1 MSIRIW
7 NARLRL
13 NKGGEILEIR
23 VEINNWQYNAGV
35 VGLYNI
41 LENSKSPSLRVDSEA
56 IYFDSKELENF
67 EEKYFN
73 YLIKVYEKTLSWY
86 KITSFSNRLEYFKNK
101 EIDEKD
107 LAEINDYIKEVL
119 KKYLKSNSYVAAY
132 DFISG
137 DIDPI
142 EEEKKLKTI
151 TLKKKEKIEDILE
164 EINKTLNKIEKI
176 IEYFNSPSG
185 KKYICGKNLIYN
197 IIKNGWDK
205 VSIRNPQAKK
215 KDIFKEFKNYF
226 VTPANEYIESDKKK
240 YKYNCFVCNR
250 EIKTLNDNFSFL
262 VNTGFDVAR
271 KPSHVWNFTNDIAMC
286 PICKLVYSCIPAG
299 FSYVFGTGIFINA
312 NTNISE
318 LIGVNTKIKIEI
330 YRENSLA
337 GIYKIL
343 NRELQK
349 DMEYELEDIQ
359 LVRFENEKY
368 YFNILSK
375 NMIKVIIRSQN
386 DIQLLES
393 ITYKFNG
400 ESYSLIDE
408 ITKRLL
414 NNENLFNLIHRII
427 YSKVAGDSIY
437 LYSYAIFATI
447 KINFRM
453 LKGIGYMK
461 DKKMNILSKA
471 REAGKTLKEKYKAKG
486 SEHKLPGICYRLLN
500 GIKTNNASMTMDTIL
515 NCYLYC
521 DENFPEILLEMMRSE
536 EEFKELGYSFIS
548 GLLAK
553 DDKDK
558 KENKDSEDNKT
569 EGGEE

>member
-1 MSIRIW
+1 MEIRI
-7 NARLRL
+7 
-13 NKGGEILEIR
+13 
-23 VEINNWQYNAGV
+23 EINNWQYNAGV

-86 KITSFSNRLEYFKNK
+86 KITSFLTRLEYFKGK

-137 DIDPI
+137 DINPI
-142 EEEKKLKTI
+142 EEEKNLKTI
-151 TLKKKEKIEDILE
+151 TLKKKEKIEDRLE
-164 EINKTLNKIEKI
+164 EIKETLNKIEKI

-185 KKYICGKNLIYN
+185 KKYICGKNIIYN
-197 IIKNGWDK
+197 IIKNGWDG
-205 VSIRNPQAKK
+205 VSFLYSQTKE
-215 KDIFKEFKNYF
+215 KDIYKDFKNYF
-226 VTPANEYIESDKKK
+226 VTPVNEYIESDKKR
-240 YKYNCFVCNR
+240 YKYNCFVCDR
-250 EIKTLNDNFSFL
+250 EIKNLDNDFSFL

-271 KPSHVWNFTNDIAMC
+271 KPSHVWNFVNDIAMC
-286 PICKLVYSCIPAG
+286 PICKLVYSCVPAG

-318 LIGVNTKIKIEI
+318 LIRINIKIKEDI
-330 YRENSLA
+330 YGENSLA
-337 GIYKIL
+337 GIYKVL

-375 NMIKVIIRSQN
+375 NMIRVMINSKN

-393 ITYKFNG
+393 LTYKFNG

-437 LYSYAIFATI
+437 LNSFAIFATI

-453 LKGIGYMK
+453 LKGIGYMENK
-461 DKKMNILSKA
+461 EINILSKA
-471 REAGKTLKEKYKAKG
+471 RAAGKTLKERYEAKG
-486 SEHKLPGICYRLLN
+486 SDHKLPGICYRLLN
-500 GIKTNNASMTMDTIL
+500 GIKTNNITMTMDTIL

-521 DENFPEILLEMMRSE
+521 DESVPKVILEMMGSE
-536 EEFKELGYSFIS
+536 EDFKELGYSFVS

-553 DDKDK
+553 EFEDK
-558 KENKDSEDNKT
+558 KENKDSEDNKV

>member
-1 MSIRIW
+1 MEIRI
-7 NARLRL
+7 
-13 NKGGEILEIR
+13 
-23 VEINNWQYNAGV
+23 EINNWQYNAGV

-41 LENSKSPSLRVDSEA
+41 LENSKSPSLRVDHEA
-56 IYFDSKELENF
+56 IYFDSNELENF

-142 EEEKKLKTI
+142 EEEKNLKTI
-151 TLKKKEKIEDILE
+151 TLKKKEKIEDRLE
-164 EINKTLNKIEKI
+164 EIKETLNKIEKI

-185 KKYICGKNLIYN
+185 KKYVGGKNIIYN
-197 IIKNGWDK
+197 IIKNGWSG
-205 VSIRNPQAKK
+205 VSFGNPQTKE
-215 KDIFKEFKNYF
+215 KDIYKDFKNYF
-226 VTPANEYIESDKKK
+226 VTPVNEYIESDKKK
-240 YKYNCFVCNR
+240 YKYNCFICNR
-250 EIKTLNDNFSFL
+250 EIKNLDSSFSFL
-262 VNTGFDVAR
+262 VNTGFDIAR
-271 KPSHVWNFTNDIAMC
+271 KPSNVWNFANDVAMC
-286 PICKLVYSCIPAG
+286 PICRLIYSCVPVG
-299 FSYVFGTGIFINA
+299 FSYVYGTGIFINA

-318 LIGVNTKIKIEI
+318 LIRINSKIKEDI
-330 YRENSLA
+330 YGENSLA
-337 GIYKIL
+337 GIYKVL

-375 NMIKVIIRSQN
+375 NMIRVMIKSKN

-393 ITYKFNG
+393 LTYKFNG

-408 ITKRLL
+408 ITKKLL

-437 LYSYAIFATI
+437 LNSFAIFSTI

-453 LKGIGYMK
+453 LKGIGYMENK
-461 DKKMNILSKA
+461 EINILSKA
-471 REAGKTLKEKYKAKG
+471 RAAGKNLKKIYKEKEV
-486 SEHKLPGICYRLLN
+486 EHKIPGICYRLLN
-500 GIKTNNASMTMDTIL
+500 GIKTNNITMTMDTIL

-521 DENFPEILLEMMRSE
+521 KEEVPKVIIEMMGSE
-536 EEFKELGYSFIS
+536 EEFKELGYSFVT

-553 DDKDK
+553 ELEDK
-558 KENKDSEDNKT
+558 KENKDDKV
-569 EGGEE
+569 EGGDE

>member
-1 MSIRIW
+1 MEIRI
-7 NARLRL
+7 
-13 NKGGEILEIR
+13 
-23 VEINNWQYNAGV
+23 EINNWQYNAGV

-86 KITSFSNRLEYFKNK
+86 KITSFLTRLEYFKGK

-137 DIDPI
+137 DINPI
-142 EEEKKLKTI
+142 EEEKNLKTI
-151 TLKKKEKIEDILE
+151 TLKKKEKIEDRLE
-164 EINKTLNKIEKI
+164 EIKETLNKIEKI

-185 KKYICGKNLIYN
+185 KKYICGKNIIYN
-197 IIKNGWDK
+197 IIKNGWSG
-205 VSIRNPQAKK
+205 VSFGNPQTKE
-215 KDIFKEFKNYF
+215 KDIYKDFKNYF
-226 VTPANEYIESDKKK
+226 VTPVNEYIESDKKR
-240 YKYNCFVCNR
+240 YKYNCFVCDR
-250 EIKTLNDNFSFL
+250 EIKNLDNDFSFL

-271 KPSHVWNFTNDIAMC
+271 KPSHVWNFVNDIAMC
-286 PICKLVYSCIPAG
+286 PICKLVYSCVPAG

-318 LIGVNTKIKIEI
+318 LIRINIKIKEDI
-330 YRENSLA
+330 YGENSLA
-337 GIYKIL
+337 GIYKVL

-375 NMIKVIIRSQN
+375 NMIRVMINSKN

-393 ITYKFNG
+393 LTYKFNG

-437 LYSYAIFATI
+437 LNSFAIFATI

-453 LKGIGYMK
+453 LKGIGYMENK
-461 DKKMNILSKA
+461 EINILSKA
-471 REAGKTLKEKYKAKG
+471 RAAGKTLKERYEAKG
-486 SEHKLPGICYRLLN
+486 SDHKLPGICYRLLN
-500 GIKTNNASMTMDTIL
+500 GIKTNNITMTMDTIL

-521 DENFPEILLEMMRSE
+521 DESVPKVILEMMGSE
-536 EEFKELGYSFIS
+536 EDFKELGYSFVS

-553 DDKDK
+553 EFEDK
-558 KENKDSEDNKT
+558 KENKDSEDNKV